1 MDFIDK
7 IRKGAPDIFL
17 TATIDL
23 ALFPTKTE
31 ILHEAFRAMS
41 VGADQIYTAR
51 GPHIVEMLSK
61 EDIPVMCH
69 LGLVP
74 RKSSWRGGLRAIGK
88 NAEEAYKLY
97 NDFKFYANSEPE
109 LINDFVILYDIE
121 INMIHEPDKQIGFDK
136 FKRRL
141 LRLKESFE
149 NSNYVLNFVLT
160 NSSMYKD
167 ILEDEEGNFYVYK
180 LVSDSNDSYKST
192 KIMILKGKSYN
203 KNLETLDA
211 DIKDLKGPPWVVKSQ
226 IHAGG
231 RGAGYFKNSFNDKG
245 GVQVVFDKDKVSSVA
260 QSMMGN
266 VLVTKQTGEI
276 GKKVN
281 RIFIEE
287 GCDID
292 REFYLSLLVDRNNS
306 KVMMMISAAGGM
318 DIEEVAITNPEKII
332 NVHFTTYKDISLDDS
347 LLKKLDITKNQL
359 DELTSIINKLLNAFT
374 SIDAST
380 IEINPL
386 VLNNQGSFVV
396 LDAKISLDD
405 NALFRHPELAEL
417 KDLTEEDPLE
427 LQAAEHDMNYVK
439 LDGSIGCMV
448 NGAGLAMATMDI
460 IKQFGEEPANFLDLG
475 GTANKDRVIM
485 GFKTI
490 QSDPNVKS
498 ILINIFGGII
508 HCDMI
513 ANGIVEAVKELDFKL
528 PLVVRFQGTNAKEG
542 KDMINNSDLG
552 LISID
557 DFTEAAKKVVELA
570 KG

>member
-1 MDFIDK
+1 MNIHEYQAK
-7 IRKGAPDIFL
+7 
-17 TATIDL
+17 
-23 ALFPTKTE
+23 E
-31 ILHEAFRAMS
+31 ILKNY
-41 VGADQIYTAR
+41 G
-51 GPHIVEMLSK
+51 L
-61 EDIPVMCH
+61 PV
-69 LGLVP
+69 
-74 RKSSWRGGLRAIGK
+74 
-88 NAEEAYKLY
+88 
-97 NDFKFYANSEPE
+97 
-109 LINDFVILYDIE
+109 
-121 INMIHEPDKQIGFDK
+121 
-136 FKRRL
+136 
-141 LRLKESFE
+141 
-149 NSNYVLNFVLT
+149 
-160 NSSMYKD
+160 
-167 ILEDEEGNFYVYK
+167 
-180 LVSDSNDSYKST
+180 
-192 KIMILKGKSYN
+192 LKGKSYN
-203 KNLETLDA
+203 KNLETLDE

-245 GVQVVFDKDKVSSVA
+245 GVQVVFDKYKVSSVA

-332 NVHFTTYKDISLDDS
+332 NVHFTMYKDISLDDS

-513 ANGIVEAVKELDFKL
+513 ANGIVDAVKELDFKL

>member
-1 MDFIDK
+1 MNIHEYQAK
-7 IRKGAPDIFL
+7 
-17 TATIDL
+17 
-23 ALFPTKTE
+23 E
-31 ILHEAFRAMS
+31 ILKNY
-41 VGADQIYTAR
+41 G
-51 GPHIVEMLSK
+51 L
-61 EDIPVMCH
+61 PV
-69 LGLVP
+69 
-74 RKSSWRGGLRAIGK
+74 
-88 NAEEAYKLY
+88 
-97 NDFKFYANSEPE
+97 
-109 LINDFVILYDIE
+109 
-121 INMIHEPDKQIGFDK
+121 
-136 FKRRL
+136 
-141 LRLKESFE
+141 
-149 NSNYVLNFVLT
+149 
-160 NSSMYKD
+160 
-167 ILEDEEGNFYVYK
+167 
-180 LVSDSNDSYKST
+180 
-192 KIMILKGKSYN
+192 LKGKSYN
-203 KNLETLDA
+203 NNLETLDA
-211 DIKDLKGPPWVVKSQ
+211 DIKDLKGPPWVVKTQ

-231 RGAGYFKNSFNDKG
+231 RGAGHFKNSFNNKG
-245 GVQVVFDKDKVSSVA
+245 GVQVVFEQNEVSSIA

-266 VLVTKQTGEI
+266 ILITKQTGEK
-276 GKKVN
+276 GKMVN

-287 GCDID
+287 GCDIE

-306 KVMMMISAAGGM
+306 KIMMMISAAGGM
-318 DIEEVAITNPEKII
+318 DIEEVALKNPEKII
-332 NVHFTTYKDISLDDS
+332 NIHFIKYKDISLDES
-347 LLKKLDITKNQL
+347 LMMKLEINKNQL
-359 DELTSIINKLLNAFT
+359 EELTSIVNKLLNAFT

-386 VLNNQGSFVV
+386 VLNKKGSFVV

-405 NALFRHPELAEL
+405 NAIFRHPEFADL

-439 LDGSIGCMV
+439 HDGSIGCMV

-542 KDMINNSDLG
+542 RDVINNSNLG
-552 LISID
+552 LVSID

-570 KG
+570 KS

>member
-1 MDFIDK
+1 MNIHEYQAK
-7 IRKGAPDIFL
+7 
-17 TATIDL
+17 
-23 ALFPTKTE
+23 E
-31 ILHEAFRAMS
+31 ILK
-41 VGADQIYTAR
+41 DY
-51 GPHIVEMLSK
+51 
-61 EDIPVMCH
+61 
-69 LGLVP
+69 GLHV
-74 RKSSWRGGLRAIGK
+74 
-88 NAEEAYKLY
+88 
-97 NDFKFYANSEPE
+97 
-109 LINDFVILYDIE
+109 
-121 INMIHEPDKQIGFDK
+121 
-136 FKRRL
+136 
-141 LRLKESFE
+141 
-149 NSNYVLNFVLT
+149 
-160 NSSMYKD
+160 
-167 ILEDEEGNFYVYK
+167 
-180 LVSDSNDSYKST
+180 
-192 KIMILKGKSYN
+192 LKGKSYN

-231 RGAGYFKNSFNDKG
+231 RGAGHFKNSFNDKG

-260 QSMMGN
+260 KSMMGN
-266 VLVTKQTGEI
+266 VLITKQTGEI

-292 REFYLSLLVDRNNS
+292 REFYLSLLIDRNNS

-318 DIEEVAITNPEKII
+318 DIEEVAITNPEKIT

-359 DELTSIINKLLNAFT
+359 AELTSIINKLLNAFT

-386 VLNNQGSFVV
+386 VLNKQGSFVI

-405 NALFRHPELAEL
+405 NALFRHPELLDL

-557 DFTEAAKKVVELA
+557 DFTEAAKKVVDLA
-570 KG
+570 KE

>member
-1 MDFIDK
+1 
-7 IRKGAPDIFL
+7 
-17 TATIDL
+17 
-23 ALFPTKTE
+23 
-31 ILHEAFRAMS
+31 
-41 VGADQIYTAR
+41 
-51 GPHIVEMLSK
+51 ML
-61 EDIPVMCH
+61 
-69 LGLVP
+69 
-74 RKSSWRGGLRAIGK
+74 
-88 NAEEAYKLY
+88 N
-97 NDFKFYANSEPE
+97 
-109 LINDFVILYDIE
+109 
-121 INMIHEPDKQIGFDK
+121 
-136 FKRRL
+136 
-141 LRLKESFE
+141 
-149 NSNYVLNFVLT
+149 
-160 NSSMYKD
+160 
-167 ILEDEEGNFYVYK
+167 
-180 LVSDSNDSYKST
+180 
-192 KIMILKGKSYN
+192 GKSYN
-203 KNLETLDA
+203 KNLDSIEG
-211 DIKDLKGPPWVVKSQ
+211 DIIDLKGPPWVVKSQ

-245 GVQVVFDKDKVSSVA
+245 GVQVIFEKDQVFSIAS
-260 QSMMGN
+260 SMMGN
-266 VLVTKQTGEI
+266 VLVTKQTGEV
-276 GKKVN
+276 GKTVN

-287 GCDID
+287 GCDIE
-292 REFYLSLLVDRNNS
+292 REFYLSLLVDRNTS
-306 KVMMMISAAGGM
+306 KVMIMISAAGGM
-318 DIEEVAITNPEKII
+318 DIEEVATSNPEKII
-332 NVHFTTYKDISLDDS
+332 NIHFETNKDVTVDKS
-347 LLKKLDITKNQL
+347 LLEKLEINRSQFDELNTIIKKLL
-359 DELTSIINKLLNAFT
+359 LTFN

-386 VLNNQGSFVV
+386 VLNKQGSFVV

-405 NALFRHPELAEL
+405 NALFRHPDLLEL

-475 GTANKDRVIM
+475 GTANKERAIM

-528 PLVVRFQGTNAKEG
+528 PLVVRFQGTNASQG
-542 KDMINNSDLG
+542 RDVINNSALG

-570 KG
+570 KR

>member
-1 MDFIDK
+1 MNIHEYQAK
-7 IRKGAPDIFL
+7 
-17 TATIDL
+17 
-23 ALFPTKTE
+23 E
-31 ILHEAFRAMS
+31 ILKNF
-41 VGADQIYTAR
+41 
-51 GPHIVEMLSK
+51 
-61 EDIPVMCH
+61 
-69 LGLVP
+69 GLP
-74 RKSSWRGGLRAIGK
+74 
-88 NAEEAYKLY
+88 
-97 NDFKFYANSEPE
+97 
-109 LINDFVILYDIE
+109 
-121 INMIHEPDKQIGFDK
+121 
-136 FKRRL
+136 
-141 LRLKESFE
+141 
-149 NSNYVLNFVLT
+149 VLN
-160 NSSMYKD
+160 
-167 ILEDEEGNFYVYK
+167 
-180 LVSDSNDSYKST
+180 
-192 KIMILKGKSYN
+192 GKSYN
-203 KNLETLDA
+203 KNLDFIEG
-211 DIKDLKGPPWVVKSQ
+211 DITDLNGPPWVVKSQ

-245 GVQVVFDKDKVSSVA
+245 GVQVIFEKDQVFSIAS
-260 QSMMGN
+260 SMMGN

-276 GKKVN
+276 GKTVN

-287 GCDID
+287 GCDIE
-292 REFYLSLLVDRNNS
+292 REFYLSLLVDRNTS

-318 DIEEVAITNPEKII
+318 DIEEVAASNPEKII
-332 NVHFTTYKDISLDDS
+332 NIHFETNKDVTVDESLMEKLEISR
-347 LLKKLDITKNQL
+347 NQF
-359 DELTSIINKLLNAFT
+359 DELITIIKRLLLTFN

-386 VLNNQGSFVV
+386 VLNKQGSFVV

-405 NALFRHPELAEL
+405 NALFRHPDLVEL

-475 GTANKDRVIM
+475 GTANKERAIM

-528 PLVVRFQGTNAKEG
+528 PLVVRFQGTNASQG
-542 KDMINNSDLG
+542 RDVINNSALG

-570 KG
+570 KR

>member
-1 MDFIDK
+1 MNIHEYQAK
-7 IRKGAPDIFL
+7 
-17 TATIDL
+17 
-23 ALFPTKTE
+23 E
-31 ILHEAFRAMS
+31 ILKNY
-41 VGADQIYTAR
+41 G
-51 GPHIVEMLSK
+51 L
-61 EDIPVMCH
+61 PV
-69 LGLVP
+69 
-74 RKSSWRGGLRAIGK
+74 
-88 NAEEAYKLY
+88 
-97 NDFKFYANSEPE
+97 
-109 LINDFVILYDIE
+109 
-121 INMIHEPDKQIGFDK
+121 
-136 FKRRL
+136 
-141 LRLKESFE
+141 
-149 NSNYVLNFVLT
+149 
-160 NSSMYKD
+160 
-167 ILEDEEGNFYVYK
+167 
-180 LVSDSNDSYKST
+180 
-192 KIMILKGKSYN
+192 LKGKSYN

-231 RGAGYFKNSFNDKG
+231 RGAGHFKNSFNDKG
-245 GVQVVFDKDKVSSVA
+245 GVQVVFEQNQISSIA
-260 QSMMGN
+260 QLMMGN
-266 VLVTKQTGEI
+266 VLITKQTGEI
-276 GKKVN
+276 GKTVN

-306 KVMMMISAAGGM
+306 KIMMMISAAGGM
-318 DIEEVAITNPEKII
+318 DIEEVAATNPEKII
-332 NVHFTTYKDISLDDS
+332 NVHFTTYKDISLDES
-347 LLKKLDITKNQL
+347 LMTKLEINKNQL
-359 DELTSIINKLLNAFT
+359 EELTSIINKLVNAFN

-386 VLNNQGSFVV
+386 VLNKQGSFVV

-405 NALFRHPELAEL
+405 NALFRHPELADL

-542 KDMINNSDLG
+542 KDVINNSELG

>member
-1 MDFIDK
+1 MNIHEYQAK
-7 IRKGAPDIFL
+7 
-17 TATIDL
+17 
-23 ALFPTKTE
+23 E
-31 ILHEAFRAMS
+31 ILKNY
-41 VGADQIYTAR
+41 G
-51 GPHIVEMLSK
+51 L
-61 EDIPVMCH
+61 PV
-69 LGLVP
+69 
-74 RKSSWRGGLRAIGK
+74 
-88 NAEEAYKLY
+88 
-97 NDFKFYANSEPE
+97 
-109 LINDFVILYDIE
+109 
-121 INMIHEPDKQIGFDK
+121 
-136 FKRRL
+136 
-141 LRLKESFE
+141 
-149 NSNYVLNFVLT
+149 
-160 NSSMYKD
+160 
-167 ILEDEEGNFYVYK
+167 
-180 LVSDSNDSYKST
+180 
-192 KIMILKGKSYN
+192 LKGKSYN
-203 KNLETLDA
+203 KNLETLDV

-231 RGAGYFKNSFNDKG
+231 RGAGHFKNSFNDKG
-245 GVQVVFDKDKVSSVA
+245 GVQVIFDKENISSVA
-260 QSMMGN
+260 KSMMGN

-276 GKKVN
+276 GKTVN

-332 NVHFTTYKDISLDDS
+332 NVHFTTYKDILLDES
-347 LLKKLDITKNQL
+347 LLTKLEITKNQL

-386 VLNNQGSFVV
+386 VLNKQGSFVV

-405 NALFRHPELAEL
+405 NALFRHPELLDL

-475 GTANKDRVIM
+475 GTANKDRVVM

-542 KDMINNSDLG
+542 KDMINNSNLG

-570 KG
+570 KE

>member
-1 MDFIDK
+1 MNIHEYQAK
-7 IRKGAPDIFL
+7 
-17 TATIDL
+17 
-23 ALFPTKTE
+23 E
-31 ILHEAFRAMS
+31 ILKNF
-41 VGADQIYTAR
+41 G
-51 GPHIVEMLSK
+51 L
-61 EDIPVMCH
+61 PV
-69 LGLVP
+69 L
-74 RKSSWRGGLRAIGK
+74 
-88 NAEEAYKLY
+88 
-97 NDFKFYANSEPE
+97 
-109 LINDFVILYDIE
+109 
-121 INMIHEPDKQIGFDK
+121 Q
-136 FKRRL
+136 
-141 LRLKESFE
+141 
-149 NSNYVLNFVLT
+149 
-160 NSSMYKD
+160 
-167 ILEDEEGNFYVYK
+167 
-180 LVSDSNDSYKST
+180 
-192 KIMILKGKSYN
+192 GKSYS
-203 KNLETLDA
+203 KTLDTLHA
-211 DIKDLKGPPWVVKSQ
+211 DIEDLNGPPWVVKSQ

-231 RGAGYFKNSFNDKG
+231 RGAGHFKNSFNDKG
-245 GVQVVFDKDKVSSVA
+245 GVQVVFEKKDVPSIA

-266 VLVTKQTGEI
+266 VLVTKQTGEA
-276 GKKVN
+276 GKIVN

-306 KVMMMISAAGGM
+306 KIMMMISSAGGM
-318 DIEEVAITNPEKII
+318 DIEEVAVTNPEQII
-332 NVHFTTYKDISLDDS
+332 NIHFTTYKDVSLDES
-347 LLKKLDITKNQL
+347 LLTKLDITKNQL
-359 DELTSIINKLLNAFT
+359 DDLTSIINKLLNTFT

-386 VLNNQGSFVV
+386 VLNKQGGFVV

-405 NALFRHPELAEL
+405 NALFRHPELVEL

-485 GFKTI
+485 GFKII

-528 PLVVRFQGTNAKEG
+528 PLVVRFQGTNSSEG
-542 KDMINNSDLG
+542 RDVINNSDLR

-557 DFTEAAKKVVELA
+557 DFTEAAKKVVDLA

>member
-1 MDFIDK
+1 MNIHEYQAK
-7 IRKGAPDIFL
+7 
-17 TATIDL
+17 
-23 ALFPTKTE
+23 E
-31 ILHEAFRAMS
+31 ILKNF
-41 VGADQIYTAR
+41 G
-51 GPHIVEMLSK
+51 L
-61 EDIPVMCH
+61 PV
-69 LGLVP
+69 L
-74 RKSSWRGGLRAIGK
+74 
-88 NAEEAYKLY
+88 
-97 NDFKFYANSEPE
+97 
-109 LINDFVILYDIE
+109 
-121 INMIHEPDKQIGFDK
+121 Q
-136 FKRRL
+136 
-141 LRLKESFE
+141 
-149 NSNYVLNFVLT
+149 
-160 NSSMYKD
+160 
-167 ILEDEEGNFYVYK
+167 
-180 LVSDSNDSYKST
+180 
-192 KIMILKGKSYN
+192 GKSYS
-203 KNLETLDA
+203 KNLDTLHA
-211 DIKDLKGPPWVVKSQ
+211 DIEDLNGPPWVVKSQ

-231 RGAGYFKNSFNDKG
+231 RGAGHFKNSFNDKG
-245 GVQVVFDKDKVSSVA
+245 GVQVVFEKKDVHSIA

-266 VLVTKQTGEI
+266 VLVTKQTGEA
-276 GKKVN
+276 GKIVN

-306 KVMMMISAAGGM
+306 KIMMMISSAGGM
-318 DIEEVAITNPEKII
+318 DIEEVAATNPEQII
-332 NVHFTTYKDISLDDS
+332 NIHFTTYKDVSLDES
-347 LLKKLDITKNQL
+347 LLTKLDITKNQL
-359 DELTSIINKLLNAFT
+359 DDLTSIINKLLNTFT

-386 VLNNQGSFVV
+386 VLNKQGAFLV

-485 GFKTI
+485 GFKII

-528 PLVVRFQGTNAKEG
+528 PLVVRFQGTNSSEG
-542 KDMINNSDLG
+542 RDVINNADLR

-557 DFTEAAKKVVELA
+557 DFTEAAKKVVDLA

>member
-1 MDFIDK
+1 MNIHEYQAK
-7 IRKGAPDIFL
+7 
-17 TATIDL
+17 
-23 ALFPTKTE
+23 E
-31 ILHEAFRAMS
+31 ILKNY
-41 VGADQIYTAR
+41 G
-51 GPHIVEMLSK
+51 L
-61 EDIPVMCH
+61 PV
-69 LGLVP
+69 
-74 RKSSWRGGLRAIGK
+74 
-88 NAEEAYKLY
+88 
-97 NDFKFYANSEPE
+97 
-109 LINDFVILYDIE
+109 
-121 INMIHEPDKQIGFDK
+121 
-136 FKRRL
+136 
-141 LRLKESFE
+141 
-149 NSNYVLNFVLT
+149 
-160 NSSMYKD
+160 
-167 ILEDEEGNFYVYK
+167 
-180 LVSDSNDSYKST
+180 
-192 KIMILKGKSYN
+192 LKGKSYN

-276 GKKVN
+276 GKTVN

-292 REFYLSLLVDRNNS
+292 KEFYLSLLVDRNNS

-528 PLVVRFQGTNAKEG
+528 PFVVRFQGTNAKEG

>member
-1 MDFIDK
+1 MNIHEYQAK
-7 IRKGAPDIFL
+7 
-17 TATIDL
+17 
-23 ALFPTKTE
+23 E
-31 ILHEAFRAMS
+31 IL
-41 VGADQIYTAR
+41 
-51 GPHIVEMLSK
+51 
-61 EDIPVMCH
+61 
-69 LGLVP
+69 
-74 RKSSWRGGLRAIGK
+74 K
-88 NAEEAYKLY
+88 N
-97 NDFKFYANSEPE
+97 
-109 LINDFVILYDIE
+109 
-121 INMIHEPDKQIGFDK
+121 FDLP
-136 FKRRL
+136 L
-141 LRLKESFE
+141 L
-149 NSNYVLNFVLT
+149 N
-160 NSSMYKD
+160 
-167 ILEDEEGNFYVYK
+167 
-180 LVSDSNDSYKST
+180 
-192 KIMILKGKSYN
+192 GKSYN
-203 KNLETLDA
+203 KNIDTLKI
-211 DIKDLKGPPWVVKSQ
+211 DIDYLKGPPWVVKSQ

-231 RGAGYFKNSFNDKG
+231 RGAGYFKDSFNDKG
-245 GVQVVFDKDKVSSVA
+245 GVQIIIEKDQVSSIA
-260 QSMMGN
+260 KSMMGN
-266 VLVTKQTGEI
+266 VLITKQTGEI
-276 GKKVN
+276 GKTVN

-318 DIEEVAITNPEKII
+318 DIEEVAVTNPEKII
-332 NVHFTTYKDISLDDS
+332 SIHFTNYTDITLDESLQT
-347 LLKKLDITKNQL
+347 KLEITKNQF

-386 VLNNQGSFVV
+386 VLNKQGSFVV

-405 NALFRHPELAEL
+405 NALFRHPELVEL

-513 ANGIVEAVKELDFKL
+513 ANGIIEAVKELDFKL
-528 PLVVRFQGTNAKEG
+528 SLVVRFQGTNAKEG
-542 KDMINNSDLG
+542 KDVINNAELG

-570 KG
+570 KA

>member
-1 MDFIDK
+1 MNIHEYQAK
-7 IRKGAPDIFL
+7 
-17 TATIDL
+17 
-23 ALFPTKTE
+23 E
-31 ILHEAFRAMS
+31 ILKNF
-41 VGADQIYTAR
+41 G
-51 GPHIVEMLSK
+51 L
-61 EDIPVMCH
+61 PV
-69 LGLVP
+69 L
-74 RKSSWRGGLRAIGK
+74 
-88 NAEEAYKLY
+88 
-97 NDFKFYANSEPE
+97 
-109 LINDFVILYDIE
+109 
-121 INMIHEPDKQIGFDK
+121 Q
-136 FKRRL
+136 
-141 LRLKESFE
+141 
-149 NSNYVLNFVLT
+149 
-160 NSSMYKD
+160 
-167 ILEDEEGNFYVYK
+167 
-180 LVSDSNDSYKST
+180 
-192 KIMILKGKSYN
+192 GKSYS
-203 KNLETLDA
+203 KNLDTLHA
-211 DIKDLKGPPWVVKSQ
+211 DIEDLNGPPWVVKSQ

-231 RGAGYFKNSFNDKG
+231 RGAGHFKNSFNDKG
-245 GVQVVFDKDKVSSVA
+245 GVQVVFEKKDVPSIA

-266 VLVTKQTGEI
+266 VLVTKQTGEA
-276 GKKVN
+276 GKIVD

-306 KVMMMISAAGGM
+306 KIMMMISSAGGM
-318 DIEEVAITNPEKII
+318 DIEEVAVTNREQII
-332 NVHFTTYKDISLDDS
+332 NIHFTTYKDVSLDES
-347 LLKKLDITKNQL
+347 LLTKLDITKNQL
-359 DELTSIINKLLNAFT
+359 DDLTSIINKLLNIFT

-386 VLNNQGSFVV
+386 VLNKQGCFVV

-405 NALFRHPELAEL
+405 NALFRHPELVEL

-485 GFKTI
+485 GFKII

-528 PLVVRFQGTNAKEG
+528 PLVVRFQGTNSSEG
-542 KDMINNSDLG
+542 RDVINNSDLK

-557 DFTEAAKKVVELA
+557 DFTEAAKKVVDLA